1 MFACLVDAGRIG
13 ESGLHAGPPDRL
25 RQGFGESAVASAKA
39 EGGPHVPTVTVL
51 LGVGQAFSPRVQTV
65 GPDAVICDLHGLDRL
80 FGSARTIAEELRRE
94 AADQGIAVRVGV
106 AATRAAARL
115 LAYGRPGITLI
126 DAGEEAQG
134 VASLPLDVLARMVLA
149 DVPVRPN
156 APRSARFYRASPMQ
170 ELARAQQRGRKRGSA
185 SDTQIDRYADILVTL
200 TRWGLKTLGD
210 LAALAPADLSER
222 LGQDGMV
229 LQRLARGEDADLL
242 VPYVADER
250 FEGHLDLEWP
260 IEEVEPLSFVLGR
273 LLDAIC
279 VHLERRGRA
288 AAAISVELRL
298 VTRDTHV
305 RRLQL
310 PAPIRDPRV
319 LRTLAL
325 LDLESNPPSAAI
337 DAVDVRI
344 EPTPGRVL
352 QYSLLE
358 RAQPAPEQMSTLLA
372 RLGALMG
379 QDRCGSPVLLD
390 THRPGAF
397 TMAPFAADQGSRSRQ
412 VEPPPVSQTPSPALR
427 RYRRPIPIRVT
438 VDGYRPTRVASD
450 RVGLAS
456 GRVEMSAGPWRT
468 SGEWWADGWR
478 RDEWDV
484 ALDDGTVC
492 RIYRDH
498 GTSAWFMDA
507 VVD

>member
-1 MFACLVDAGRIG
+1 MFACLVDAGRLDTG
-13 ESGLHAGPPDRL
+13 GPAVEVDRL
-25 RQGFGESAVASAKA
+25 
-39 EGGPHVPTVTVL
+39 PTL
-51 LGVGQAFSPRVQTV
+51 LGVTQAFSPRVQSV
-65 GPDAVICDLHGLDRL
+65 GPDAVVCDLLGLDRL
-80 FGSARTIAEELRRE
+80 FGNARTIAEELRRE
-94 AADQGIAVRVGV
+94 AADQGVAVRVGV
-106 AATRAAARL
+106 AATRSAARL
-115 LAYGRPGITLI
+115 FAYGRPGITLI
-126 DAGEEAQG
+126 EAGEEAN
-134 VASLPLDVLARMVLA
+134 ALALLSLDVLARVVLA
-149 DVPVRPN
+149 EARPAGPDAVRP
-156 APRSARFYRASPMQ
+156 ARFYRASPMQ
-170 ELARAQQRGRKRGSA
+170 ELARARNRRRKRSA
-185 SDTQIDRYADILVTL
+185 AADSDFDRYADVLATL
-200 TRWGLKTLGD
+200 SRWGLKTLGD
-210 LAALAPADLSER
+210 LVALSTPDLSER
-222 LGQDGMV
+222 LGQEGVV
-229 LQRLARGEDADLL
+229 LQRLARGEDVDLL

-250 FEGHLDLEWP
+250 FEEHLDLEWP
-260 IEEVEPLSFVLGR
+260 IDELEPLSFVLGR
-273 LLDAIC
+273 LLDPLC

-288 AAAISVELRL
+288 AAAIIVELRL

-305 RRLQL
+305 RRLLL
-310 PAPIRDPRV
+310 PAPMRDPRV

-358 RAQPAPEQMSTLLA
+358 RAQPAPEQMSALLA

-379 QDRCGSPVLLD
+379 QDRCGSPVLPD

-397 TMAPFAADQGSRSRQ
+397 TMAPFAAGQGSRSRQ
-412 VEPPPVSQTPSPALR
+412 LEPPPLAYTPSPALR
-427 RYRRPIPIRVT
+427 RYRQPVPIRVALE
-438 VDGYRPTRVASD
+438 GNRPARVMAD

-492 RIYRDH
+492 RLYRDH

-507 VVD
+507 IVD